1 MKLNETQD
9 RLAFFKDLYQKSK
22 DKHAPLY
29 ERLLRYRAQYKGSRA
44 IDRSSTEAS
53 VVRNITYELI
63 ESQVSTLIPTPAVE
77 AKHYTEGNERCAKA
91 IEHLCS
97 SLRRELPFEKL
108 NDIDERYTYVYGG
121 SVWFV
126 EWDAQSNR
134 NGRAGAARISC
145 LSPLDFI
152 PEPGIFEI
160 EDMEYCFLRFESTY
174 ADLSRRYDVP
184 IERFAEAGNDTETG
198 DTVEMILAFWRGED
212 GYINA
217 FAFAE
222 DVILLDVEDYYARK
236 GERCRVCGKTR
247 SLCACAHPHY
257 VLSSEE
263 EEFLTE
269 DLSLSSGGVIPALSP
284 ALRKEGDT
292 PDPHA
297 LLPTRLPYYR
307 PRRFPIVIR
316 KNTSEEKSL
325 FGQSDCEFIRPQ
337 QQQINKIESRILE
350 KLMRSGVTPILP
362 DDAEMTLDNSIFGQ
376 VIKLRAGD
384 EKDRYGILDTTPA
397 ITQDITQSDRL
408 YEHAKRILGITDT
421 YLGMSDGTAT
431 SGYAKQVQV
440 EQAAGRL
447 ESKRKMKQTAYAEL
461 DRILFEYHLAYADE
475 SRPISYKDAFGKQ
488 KNAIFNRYDFIVYR
502 PETGKYEYNDD
513 FLFSVD
519 LGGGVEQRREEL
531 WQKNLENLTAGT
543 LGDPADPAT
552 LLHYWLCQERARY
565 PHAKENV
572 EYFRTRIEEEQ
583 RKGEAYGEAREF
595 YRKISE
601 EQKGDRLRG
610 LAGTVR

>member
-1 MKLNETQD
+1 MKLTKQTN
-9 RLAFFKDLYQKSK
+9 RLAHFKELYQRSK

-29 ERLLRYRAQYKGSRA
+29 EQLLRHRAQYKGSRA
-44 IDRSSTEAS
+44 IDRSHTEAS

-77 AKHYTEGNERCAKA
+77 AKVYTEGNERCAKA

-108 NDIDERYTYVYGG
+108 NDIDERYTYIYGG

-126 EWDAQSNR
+126 EWDAEGGKD
-134 NGRAGAARISC
+134 GRDGTVRISC

-152 PEPGIFEI
+152 PEPGVYEL
-160 EDMEYCFLRFESTY
+160 EDMEYCFLRFETTY
-174 ADLSRRYDVP
+174 AELSRRYGVSPD
-184 IERFAEAGNDTETG
+184 RFPSRGEEGDDG
-198 DTVEMILAFWRGED
+198 DTVEMILAFWRGEE

-222 DVILLDVEDYYARK
+222 DVVLLDVEDYYARK
-236 GERCRVCGKTR
+236 GEKCTVCGKPVA
-247 SLCACAHPHY
+247 LCACPHPHFS
-257 VLSSEE
+257 LLSEE

-269 DLSLSSGGVIPALSP
+269 DVALTGGGIIPALSP
-284 ALRKEGDT
+284 AIDDKGT
-292 PDPHA
+292 VTGKT

-337 QQQINKIESRILE
+337 QQEINKIESRILE

-376 VIKLRAGD
+376 IIKLRAGD

-408 YEHAKRILGITDT
+408 YEHAKRILGITDS
-421 YLGMSDGTAT
+421 YLGMSDDTAT

-488 KNAIFNRYDFIVYR
+488 KNAVFNRYEFIVYR

-531 WQKNLENLTAGT
+531 WKKNLENLTAGT

-565 PHAKENV
+565 PYAKENV
-572 EYFRTRIEEEQ
+572 EYFRSRIEEMQ
-583 RKGEAYGEAREF
+583 KKGEDYGEAREF

-601 EQKGDRLRG
+601 EQKGDRL
-610 LAGTVR
+610 

>member
-1 MKLNETQD
+1 MNLSEITD
-9 RLAFFKDLYQKSK
+9 RLAYFKELYRKSL
-22 DKHAPLY
+22 DKQSALY
-29 ERLLRYRAQYKGSRA
+29 DRLERNRAQYKGSRA
-44 IDRSSTEAS
+44 IDNSSVSAS

-63 ESQVSTLIPTPAVE
+63 ESQVSTLIPTPAAE
-77 AKHYTEGNERCAKA
+77 AKQYTEQNDRCAKA
-91 IEHLCS
+91 IEYLCA

-108 NDIDERYTYVYGG
+108 NDMDERYTYIYGG

-126 EWDAQSNR
+126 EWDASLVKS
-134 NGRAGAARISC
+134 GAHGGVRLTC

-152 PEPGIFEI
+152 PEPGVYDV
-160 EDMEYCFLRFESTY
+160 EDMEYCFLRFDTSP
-174 ADLSRRYDVP
+174 ADIARRYGVP
-184 IERFAEAGNDTETG
+184 LSKLTELAETG
-198 DTVEMILAFWRGED
+198 DDPDTVELVLAFWRNDE
-212 GYINA
+212 GYVCA
-217 FAFAE
+217 FAFSGDA
-222 DVILLDVEDYYARK
+222 ILFDVEDYYARK
-236 GERCRVCGKTR
+236 GEKCRVCGR
-247 SLCACAHPHY
+247 SRALCACEHPRL
-257 VLSSEE
+257 VTASEE
-263 EEFLTE
+263 NEYLTE
-269 DLSLSSGGVIPALSP
+269 EIALSDGRILPALSP
-284 ALRKEGDT
+284 VVGEDG
-292 PDPHA
+292 A
-297 LLPTRLPYYR
+297 LLGERLAPTALPFYR

-325 FGQSDCEFIRPQ
+325 YGQSDCEFIRPQ

-376 VIKLRAGD
+376 IIKLRTGD
-384 EKDRYGILDTTPA
+384 EKERYGILDTTPSIA
-397 ITQDITQSDRL
+397 QDITQSDRL
-408 YEHAKRILGITDT
+408 YEHAKRILGITDS
-421 YLGMSDGTAT
+421 YLGIGDTSAQ

-531 WQKNLENLTAGT
+531 WKRNLENLTAGT
-543 LGDPADPAT
+543 LGDPSDPAT
-552 LLHYWLCQERARY
+552 LLHYWLSQERAHY
-565 PHAKENV
+565 PYAKENV
-572 EYFRTRIEEEQ
+572 EYFRARIKEQEE
-583 RKGEAYGEAREF
+583 KGEEYGEAQKF
-595 YRKISE
+595 YRELS
-601 EQKGDRLRG
+601 QKSKNIRL
-610 LAGTVR
+610 